1 MLAEGNAKAEA
12 DLRDAASLRVS
23 EGFERTGAR
32 VSFTCDGV
40 PCTGMAGESVAA
52 SLVAS
57 GLAAFH
63 PEGCPAPRG
72 IFCGMGVCRECLVSV
87 DSRPNQRAC
96 MTRLEAGMRIER
108 QAPMS
113 VPPDSA
119 MSSGESIET
128 PDVLVVG
135 GGPAGLSAAL
145 AAARTGAKV
154 TLLDERSSLGGQY
167 FKQLAPSHRFTTAPD
182 RQFRE
187 GLALIEAVQA
197 AGVRCRT
204 EATVWAAFRGPEL
217 AAVISGQRV
226 LFRPGRLVLATG
238 AFERGVP
245 IAGWSLPG
253 CMTTGAAQTLV
264 RVNRIAPGRRVV
276 IAGNGPLNWQLAIE
290 LLAAD
295 VEVVA
300 IAEAAPRFSLAGLP
314 SLLHMAGADPLRTFD
329 GARMA
334 ARLRP
339 LLSFGSVALE
349 VHGSDRVAAVTLAR
363 IDADGRPVPG
373 SERRIAVD
381 AVCLGYGFIASSELA
396 RALGCRHRPGLPGTG
411 LRAIRD
417 ASGRSSIAEVFIVG
431 DGAGMG
437 GASAAMAEGTI
448 AGATAAADLGQAAR
462 DGTGSLRATR
472 GALARQRRFQAALWS
487 LFRAPPLTLQL
498 ARADTPV
505 CRCENVTLE
514 SLRLAL
520 AGGPLAIG
528 SLKRQTRA
536 GMGRC
541 QGRYCGA
548 LLQELVG
555 GAPADEMSFFAPRP
569 PARPVP
575 IGQLAHE
582 QLEE

>member
-1 MLAEGNAKAEA
+1 MLAEGSTKAEA

-23 EGFERTGAR
+23 AGFERTGAP

-40 PCTGMAGESVAA
+40 PYTGLAGESVAA
-52 SLVAS
+52 SLTAA

-63 PEGCPAPRG
+63 PDGSSAPRG
-72 IFCGMGVCRECLVSV
+72 IFCGMGVCRECLVGV

-108 QAPMS
+108 QTRMSAPTE
-113 VPPDSA
+113 SA
-119 MSSGESIET
+119 ASNGDSIET

-145 AAARTGAKV
+145 AAARAGANV

-167 FKQLAPSHRFTTAPD
+167 FKQLAPSHRFTAAPD

-197 AGVRCRT
+197 AGVHCRAD
-204 EATVWAAFRGPEL
+204 ATVWAAFPGPEI
-217 AAVISGQRV
+217 AAVIAGQRA
-226 LFRPGRLVLATG
+226 LFRPRRLVLATG

-245 IAGWSLPG
+245 MPGWNLPR
-253 CMTTGAAQTLV
+253 CMTTGAAQMLV

-276 IAGNGPLNWQLAIE
+276 VAGNGPLNWQLAIE
-290 LLAAD
+290 LLAAGI
-295 VEVVA
+295 EVVA
-300 IAEAAPRFSLAGLP
+300 IAEAAPRFSLARLP
-314 SLLHMAGADPLRTFD
+314 SLLRMAGADPLRTLE

-339 LLSFGSVALE
+339 LLSFGSVACE
-349 VHGSDRVAAVTLAR
+349 VHGGDRVVGVTLAR
-363 IDADGRPVPG
+363 IDAHGKAVPG
-373 SERRIAVD
+373 NERRIAAD

-396 RALGCRHRPGLPGTG
+396 RALGCRHQPGSPGTG

-417 ASGRSSIAEVFIVG
+417 PSGRSSIPEVFIVG
-431 DGAGMG
+431 DGAGLG
-437 GASAAMAEGTI
+437 GAAAAIAEGTI
-448 AGATAAADLGQAAR
+448 AGATAAADLGHATR
-462 DGTGSLRATR
+462 NGSGSLRATFD
-472 GALARQRRFQAALWS
+472 ALTRQRRFQAALWT

-498 ARADTPV
+498 AHPDTPV
-505 CRCENVTLE
+505 CRCENVTRG
-514 SLRLAL
+514 SLQHAL
-520 AGGPLAIG
+520 ARGPLAVG

-548 LLQELVG
+548 LLQELIG
-555 GAPADEMSFFAPRP
+555 EAPADEMSFFAPRP
-569 PARPVP
+569 PARPIP

-582 QLEE
+582 QLEK